1 MINILFS
8 PRWFYGKDIL
18 IDIVSV
24 IVLMLISYVTFRYYR
39 INKNKKQH
47 LSFSIATG
55 LLALSFIFKIITNFT
70 LYEFELKTKTLG
82 LLTFTYQTIEVSN
95 TLFLVGTLLYR
106 FLTLIGFYLLF
117 STYYKENQKPVFLI
131 MAYFIFIAT
140 YFASQAYYVFHL
152 SALIFLLFIVKK
164 YFDNYSRTKDKPAK
178 LILTSFII
186 ILISHAIFIFVE
198 MEHLLYV
205 VAEITQLFGYAMLL
219 ISFITVLRYGK
230 KKK

>member
-8 PRWFYGKDIL
+8 PRWFYGKDIM
-18 IDIVSV
+18 IDAVSV
-24 IVLMLISYVTFRYYR
+24 IVLAFISYITFRYYK

-70 LYEFELKTKTLG
+70 LYTFELHTKNFG
-82 LLTFTYQTIEVSN
+82 LLTFTYQTVEASN

-117 STYYKENQKPVFLI
+117 STYYNEKQKPVFLI
-131 MAYFIFIAT
+131 MSYFIFVAT

-152 SALIFLLFIVKK
+152 SAFLFLLFIVKK
-164 YFDNYSRTKDKPAK
+164 YFDNYKKTRDKPAK
-178 LILTSFII
+178 LIFASFII

-198 MEHLLYV
+198 LEHLLYV
-205 VAEITQLFGYAMLL
+205 VAEITQLLGYTMLL